1 MISKL
6 DLSKYNIKNNDY
18 IVVGVSGGS
27 DSVALL
33 DLLLNSIDHSK
44 IVVAH
49 VNHHVRIESD
59 IEEEYLKNFCLEKNI
74 IFETTK
80 FLEYKENNFENE
92 ARKRRYKFYENLLLK
107 YNSKFLFLAHHGDDL
122 IETVMMKIVR
132 GSNLTGY
139 SGIKEITNK
148 KNYFIIRPLLKFT
161 KEDII
166 TYNKENNLVY
176 FNDRTNEDTNY
187 TRNRYRKTILPLL
200 KKEDPLVHL
209 KFLKYSNILQEYD
222 SYITKICQ
230 DLIIK
235 KYQDKIK
242 INDFKEEDPFIQK
255 NIIYLLLVK
264 IYNNEDNLIKEK
276 HLINILNIIKSTKPN
291 QKTNLPKGYIAI
303 KEYNEVY
310 FTKKIKDKTNYKIE
324 LKPFNIIDNH
334 IIKKID
340 NTNNNG
346 NDICT
351 LDSST
356 IAFPLYIRNRKEG
369 DYLEV
374 KNLKG
379 KKKVKE
385 LFIEA
390 KIPLNKRNSYP
401 LLVDSNDNILWVP
414 NIKKSK
420 FNTGKNQNYDIILKY
435 QEKGKEQD

>member
-59 IEEEYLKNFCLEKNI
+59 IEEEYLKNFCLERNI

-346 NDICT
+346 NDICI

-356 IAFPLYIRNRKEG
+356 ITLPLYIRNRKEG

-435 QEKGKEQD
+435 QEKGKEED

>member
-59 IEEEYLKNFCLEKNI
+59 IEEEYLKNFCLERNI

-356 IAFPLYIRNRKEG
+356 IALPLYIRNRKEG

-420 FNTGKNQNYDIILKY
+420 FNTVKNQNYDIILKY
-435 QEKGKEQD
+435 QEKGKEED

>member
-18 IVVGVSGGS
+18 VVVGVSGGS

-59 IEEEYLKNFCLEKNI
+59 IEEEYLKNFCLERNI

-346 NDICT
+346 NDICI

-356 IAFPLYIRNRKEG
+356 ITLPLYIRNRKEG

-435 QEKGKEQD
+435 QEKGKEED

>member
-59 IEEEYLKNFCLEKNI
+59 IEEEYLKNFCLERNI

-242 INDFKEEDPFIQK
+242 TNDFKEEDPFIQK

-340 NTNNNG
+340 NTNNKG
-346 NDICT
+346 NDICI

-356 IAFPLYIRNRKEG
+356 IALPLYIRNRKEG

-435 QEKGKEQD
+435 QEKGKEED

>member
-59 IEEEYLKNFCLEKNI
+59 IEEEYLKNFCLERNI

-92 ARKRRYKFYENLLLK
+92 ARKKRYKFYENLLLK

-356 IAFPLYIRNRKEG
+356 IALPLYIRNRKEG

-435 QEKGKEQD
+435 QEKGKEED

>member
-59 IEEEYLKNFCLEKNI
+59 IEEEYLKNFCLERNI

-148 KNYFIIRPLLKFT
+148 KKYFIIRPLLKFT

-346 NDICT
+346 NDICI

-356 IAFPLYIRNRKEG
+356 IALPLYIRNRKEG

-435 QEKGKEQD
+435 QEKGKEED

>member
-59 IEEEYLKNFCLEKNI
+59 IEEEYLKNFCLERNI

-122 IETVMMKIVR
+122 IETIMMKIVR

-356 IAFPLYIRNRKEG
+356 IALPLYIRNRKEG

-435 QEKGKEQD
+435 QEKGKEED

>member
-59 IEEEYLKNFCLEKNI
+59 IEEEYLKNFCLERNI
-74 IFETTK
+74 IFEATK

-356 IAFPLYIRNRKEG
+356 IALPLYIRNRKEG

-435 QEKGKEQD
+435 QEK

>member
-435 QEKGKEQD
+435 QEKGKEED

>member
-59 IEEEYLKNFCLEKNI
+59 IEEEYLKNFCLERNI

-346 NDICT
+346 NDICI

-356 IAFPLYIRNRKEG
+356 TALPLYIRNRKEG

-435 QEKGKEQD
+435 QEKGKEED

>member
-59 IEEEYLKNFCLEKNI
+59 IEEEYLKNFCLERNI

-435 QEKGKEQD
+435 QEKGKEED

>member
-356 IAFPLYIRNRKEG
+356 IALPLYIRNRKEG

-435 QEKGKEQD
+435 QEKGKEED

>member
-59 IEEEYLKNFCLEKNI
+59 IEEEYLKNFCLERNI

-230 DLIIK
+230 DLITK

-346 NDICT
+346 NDICI

-356 IAFPLYIRNRKEG
+356 IALPLYIRNRKEG

-401 LLVDSNDNILWVP
+401 LLVDNNDNILWVP

-420 FNTGKNQNYDIILKY
+420 FNTVKNQNYDIILKY
-435 QEKGKEQD
+435 QEKGKEED

>member
-59 IEEEYLKNFCLEKNI
+59 IEEEYLKNFCLERNI

-92 ARKRRYKFYENLLLK
+92 ARKKRYKFYENLLLK

-356 IAFPLYIRNRKEG
+356 IALPLYIRNRKEG

-401 LLVDSNDNILWVP
+401 LLVDSNDNILWIP

-420 FNTGKNQNYDIILKY
+420 FNTVKNQNYDIILKY
-435 QEKGKEQD
+435 QEKGKEED

>member
-59 IEEEYLKNFCLEKNI
+59 IEEEYLKKFCLERNI

-346 NDICT
+346 NDICI

-356 IAFPLYIRNRKEG
+356 IALPLYIRNRKEG

-435 QEKGKEQD
+435 QEKGKEED

>member
-59 IEEEYLKNFCLEKNI
+59 IEEEYLKNFCLERNI

-139 SGIKEITNK
+139 SGIKEKTNK

-356 IAFPLYIRNRKEG
+356 IALPLYIRNRKEG

-435 QEKGKEQD
+435 QEKGKEED

>member
-18 IVVGVSGGS
+18 NVVGVSGGS

-59 IEEEYLKNFCLEKNI
+59 IEEEYLKNFCLERNI

-356 IAFPLYIRNRKEG
+356 IALPLYIRNRKEG

-435 QEKGKEQD
+435 QEKGKEED

>member
-59 IEEEYLKNFCLEKNI
+59 IEEEYLKNFCLERNI

-356 IAFPLYIRNRKEG
+356 IALPLYIRNRKEG

-435 QEKGKEQD
+435 QEKGKEED

>member
-59 IEEEYLKNFCLEKNI
+59 IEEEYLKNFCLERNI

-346 NDICT
+346 NDICI

-356 IAFPLYIRNRKEG
+356 IALPLYIRNRKEG

-385 LFIEA
+385 LFIET

-435 QEKGKEQD
+435 QEKGKEED

>member
-6 DLSKYNIKNNDY
+6 DLSKYNIKNTDY
-18 IVVGVSGGS
+18 IVVGVSGGA

-59 IEEEYLKNFCLEKNI
+59 IEEEYLRNFCLERNI

-92 ARKRRYKFYENLLLK
+92 ARKRRYKFYEKLLLK
-107 YNSKFLFLAHHGDDL
+107 YSSNFLFLAHHGDDL

-139 SGIKEITNK
+139 SGIKEITSK

-166 TYNKENNLVY
+166 TYNKDNNLIY
-176 FNDRTNEDTNY
+176 FNDKTNEDINY

-230 DLIIK
+230 DLITK

-264 IYNNEDNLIKEK
+264 LYNNEDNLIKEK

-346 NDICT
+346 NDICI

-356 IAFPLYIRNRKEG
+356 IALPLYIRNRKDG

-420 FNTGKNQNYDIILKY
+420 FNTVKNQNYDIILKY
-435 QEKGKEQD
+435 QEKGKEED

>member
-6 DLSKYNIKNNDY
+6 DLSKYNIKNTDY

-59 IEEEYLKNFCLEKNI
+59 IEEEYLKNFCLERNI

-291 QKTNLPKGYIAI
+291 QKTNLPKRYIAI

-356 IAFPLYIRNRKEG
+356 IALPLYIRNRKEG

-420 FNTGKNQNYDIILKY
+420 FNTVKNQNYDIILKY
-435 QEKGKEQD
+435 QEKGKEED

>member
-59 IEEEYLKNFCLEKNI
+59 IEEEYLKNFCLERNI

-356 IAFPLYIRNRKEG
+356 IALPLYIRNRKEG

-401 LLVDSNDNILWVP
+401 LLVDSNDNILWLP

-435 QEKGKEQD
+435 QEKGKEED

>member
-346 NDICT
+346 NDICI

-356 IAFPLYIRNRKEG
+356 ITLPLYIRNRKEG

-435 QEKGKEQD
+435 QEKGKEED